1 MWIITSG
8 RLMILVFTASDPP
21 IEGKN
26 GLLLGGRISSN
37 DISYSQQLEDGCAL
51 MGFPDLKPAERST
64 FVITSADYCN
74 RDNEQLKYNQ
84 EFLLTLS
91 SSLDREVRI

>member
-1 MWIITSG
+1 M
-8 RLMILVFTASDPP
+8 
-21 IEGKN
+21 EGKN

-37 DISYSQQLEDGCAL
+37 EISYSQQLEDGCSVVAVA
-51 MGFPDLKPAERST
+51 DLNPVERSA

-74 RDNEQLKYNQ
+74 RENEPLKYNQ

-91 SSLDREVRI
+91 SSVKTKVFIILNILLRSSS